1 MVMGDEKRRMRFE
14 RVLLKGEEVEERR
27 RERAKERKVTSGEKK
42 EDVVWK
48 RKRKRSLEM
57 CDLMTAKD

>member
-27 RERAKERKVTSGEKK
+27 RERAKERKVTR
-42 EDVVWK
+42 WK
-48 RKRKRSLEM
+48 RKGRCCVEEKAEM
-57 CDLMTAKD
+57 KGELMKANN